1 MLRLREPDK
10 YRNQTKNPS
19 IEIVTHED
27 IEIWAERRIRIF
39 AFQFGSQ
46 SIFIFTIHDYTHKSS
61 LLTLFLVLVNFFTW
75 YSLNSEIYLV
85 IYRHLVC
92 NKFDRAFLMLNL
104 AFVLNLSDTCEDN
117 FSWQTWREMNLL
129 TQDASVFF
137 VYTFARQLA
146 GSELLMIIA
155 LECDCQNANRL
166 SASWYTF
173 HFFR

>member
-1 MLRLREPDK
+1 MRTLKFWLNGVYECL
-10 YRNQTKNPS
+10 PS
-19 IEIVTHED
+19 NSAVK
-27 IEIWAERRIRIF
+27 ASLF
-39 AFQFGSQ
+39 
-46 SIFIFTIHDYTHKSS
+46 FTIHDYTHKSS

-137 VYTFARQLA
+137 CTHLQDSWLA
-146 GSELLMIIA
+146 
-155 LECDCQNANRL
+155 QNCG
-166 SASWYTF
+166 
-173 HFFR
+173 